1 MAEICLSVGEANHRI
16 SSKKYLTIML
26 LGREN
31 LRTVN
36 HDAKWGLNWGCP
48 RVSDVFH
55 EMHIELHL
63 MKKKVN
69 LLFNLNTALSI
80 FNMAIPPSHG
90 FQYFWSQLFILK
102 SPFSS

>member
-26 LGREN
+26 VGREN

-48 RVSDVFH
+48 RVSEVNL
-55 EMHIELHL
+55 EMRIELHL
-63 MKKKVN
+63 MKKNVH
-69 LLFNLNTALSI
+69 LLFNLNTTLSI
-80 FNMAIPPSHG
+80 LNMAISPSHG

-102 SPFSS
+102 SLFSS